1 MTTTAPVTQRP
12 SASSAAWPR
21 VTVIVPCLNEVR
33 YIGACLDSILHT
45 GYPLDRLE
53 VLVVDGQSTDGTREI
68 VTRYVE
74 QHPLIRLLENSG
86 RVVPSALNIGIQA
99 ATGDVI
105 ARMDAHVVYPPEYLP
120 RLVQGLQQYHVDNIG
135 GCVITR
141 PVDDT
146 ATARAIAIALSHPFG
161 VGNSWFRLGV
171 RGARFVDTVPFGCYP
186 REVFKRIGTFDQ
198 EMVRNQDD
206 EFNNRIL
213 RTGGR
218 VMLLPDVFCYYYAR
232 GSYTKLARMYY
243 QYGAFKPLAARKSG
257 RITTLRQLI
266 PAAFIT
272 ALGTSLMGAPVSPAA
287 AGVAAVIG
295 GVYTLGVLG
304 CAARVARK
312 QGLRCAIA
320 LAGAFPVLHASYGV
334 GFLRGLL
341 DGVFGR
347 RSRWRDP
354 AVLRLSR

>member
-1 MTTTAPVTQRP
+1 MTTTAPL
-12 SASSAAWPR
+12 SASQATSSAAWPR
-21 VTVIVPCLNEVR
+21 VTVIVPCLNEAQ
-33 YIGACLDSILHT
+33 YIGACLDSILQT

-53 VLVVDGQSTDGTREI
+53 VLVIDGQSTDGTREI
-68 VTRYVE
+68 VARYAE
-74 QHPLIRLLENSG
+74 QQPLVRLLENSR
-86 RVVPSALNIGIQA
+86 RVVPIALNIGIQA
-99 ATGDVI
+99 ATGDII

-120 RLVQGLQQYHVDNIG
+120 RLVQGLLRQPVDNVG

-141 PVDDT
+141 PADGS

-161 VGNSWFRLGV
+161 VGNSWFRIGV

-198 EMVRNQDD
+198 EMIRNQDD

-218 VMLLPDVFCYYYAR
+218 VMLLPDVVCYYYAR
-232 GSYTKLARMYY
+232 GSYAQLARMYY
-243 QYGAFKPLAARKSG
+243 QYGAFKPLAARKCG

-266 PAAFIT
+266 PAAFVT
-272 ALGTSLMGAPVSPAA
+272 ALGTSLIGAPLGPAA
-287 AGVAAVIG
+287 AAAATAIG
-295 GVYTLGVLG
+295 GAYALGVVV
-304 CAARVARK
+304 CAARVVRTH
-312 QGLRCAIA
+312 GLRCAVA

-334 GFLRGLL
+334 GFLRGLC
-341 DGVFGR
+341 DGLFRR